1 MKEQGRTNCL
11 EQSAPISAFSTAD
24 LLQNRV
30 EIGGADVE
38 KRAVCLQ
45 KQIGLMG
52 SVSLIVGTMIG
63 SGIFASASGVFI
75 NAGSPGLTLIV
86 WAGCGVIA
94 MLGALCYV
102 ELGTAILKS
111 GAEFTYI
118 LEAFGGLAAFLF
130 SWTSVTLLRPSQMA
144 IIALAFG
151 QYVVEPF
158 FPACQGSDRQ
168 DLNIL
173 VKLLAAF
180 CLGIIMFV
188 NIASVK
194 WASRMQVIFTV
205 CKMVAIVMLI
215 ITGLVRLGQGFTE
228 SFDNSF
234 HKTTSN
240 IGLVGFAFYNG
251 LWAYDGWNN
260 LNYVTEE
267 LKNPY
272 RDLPLSIL
280 IGIPLVTV
288 CYVLV
293 NIAYLTVLTPM
304 EIMNSSA
311 VAVTLADRLYGVMAW
326 VIPIF
331 VAASTFGAANGSAFS
346 SGRLVFAAARE
357 GHLPKFLAM
366 IHTKRHTPLP
376 AMLFTSTIAWIMLLP
391 DSSSFET
398 LINYFSFAAWVFYG
412 FTVSALLWLRYKKPD
427 MKRPYRVPIV
437 IPILVL
443 LASIYLIVAPFYEA
457 PLESFFCLLFILTG
471 IPFYLVFVYF
481 KVVPQSFFKC
491 VARLTYKLQ
500 MICDVAFPESE
511 ADMVGT

>member
-1 MKEQGRTNCL
+1 MLAGKGDRFRLFCKTRCLRVRYQRFLAEMKEQGRTNCL

-180 CLGIIMFV
+180 CLGKGF
-188 NIASVK
+188 
-194 WASRMQVIFTV
+194 QLFLFT
-205 CKMVAIVMLI
+205 IETQNLFFQRERRR
-215 ITGLVRLGQGFTE
+215 LV
-228 SFDNSF
+228 
-234 HKTTSN
+234 
-240 IGLVGFAFYNG
+240 
-251 LWAYDGWNN
+251 
-260 LNYVTEE
+260 NYV
-267 LKNPY
+267 
-272 RDLPLSIL
+272 S
-280 IGIPLVTV
+280 
-288 CYVLV
+288 
-293 NIAYLTVLTPM
+293 
-304 EIMNSSA
+304 EI
-311 VAVTLADRLYGVMAW
+311 
-326 VIPIF
+326 
-331 VAASTFGAANGSAFS
+331 
-346 SGRLVFAAARE
+346 
-357 GHLPKFLAM
+357 
-366 IHTKRHTPLP
+366 
-376 AMLFTSTIAWIMLLP
+376 
-391 DSSSFET
+391 
-398 LINYFSFAAWVFYG
+398 
-412 FTVSALLWLRYKKPD
+412 
-427 MKRPYRVPIV
+427 
-437 IPILVL
+437 
-443 LASIYLIVAPFYEA
+443 
-457 PLESFFCLLFILTG
+457 
-471 IPFYLVFVYF
+471 
-481 KVVPQSFFKC
+481 
-491 VARLTYKLQ
+491 
-500 MICDVAFPESE
+500 
-511 ADMVGT
+511 